1 MIGFAH
7 RYFWGVKNS
16 LAYHE
21 KLSITIWFLPFQE
34 QQAKDKVSTLK
45 KREKNGVRVVAA
57 SVKAIRPVVLQNLRS
72 NIERDRII

>member
-7 RYFWGVKNS
+7 RYFWGVKNN

-45 KREKNGVRVVAA
+45 KREK
-57 SVKAIRPVVLQNLRS
+57 
-72 NIERDRII
+72 IE